1 MFQNTRGKIRD
12 VTGMTMVNTAHC
24 KKQSWRVIQMKIAG
38 EFMTNLAM
46 IENSLYVPMGLIR
59 ILMLNPAPTL
69 NKV

>member
-1 MFQNTRGKIRD
+1 
-12 VTGMTMVNTAHC
+12 MTMVNTAHC
-24 KKQSWRVIQMKIAG
+24 KKQNWRVIQMKIAG
-38 EFMTNLAM
+38 EFMTNLAI